1 MNLEAITDRDFVD
14 PSNPIRVLKLG
25 GSLLRQ
31 AGWPNQLE
39 GWLSEQPGVAVNL
52 LIIGG
57 GEMINAM
64 RELAGVHPLDTAAM
78 HWRCVRLLR
87 ATFQIAAELLPS
99 WQQIVT
105 TREFAQHFG
114 RGDVRGNFLLAV
126 DAFYH
131 PQGELQLPENWDTT
145 TDTIAAA
152 LAQRTRAT
160 ELVLLKSCS
169 VAKQQDWSELAS
181 RGVVD
186 RAFPVVAANVPR
198 IRLIQLTTAD

>member
-1 MNLEAITDRDFVD
+1 MNLQTITDRDFVD
-14 PSNPIRVLKLG
+14 HSNPIRVLKLG

-31 AGWPNQLE
+31 SGWPTQLE
-39 GWLSEQPGVAVNL
+39 GWLAEQPGVAVNL
-52 LIIGG
+52 LIVGG

-64 RELAGVHPLDTAAM
+64 RELSGVHPLDTAAM
-78 HWRCVRLLR
+78 HWRCVRLLH

-99 WQQIVT
+99 WRQIVT
-105 TREFAQHFG
+105 TGEFVQHRG
-114 RGDVRGNFLLAV
+114 WGDVQGNFLLAV

-131 PQGELQLPENWDTT
+131 PQGELRLPENWDTT

-152 LAQRTRAT
+152 LAQLTRAT

-169 VAKQQDWSELAS
+169 VAKQQAWSELAS

-186 RAFPVVAANVPR
+186 RAFPTVAANVPR
-198 IRLIQLTTAD
+198 IRLIQLTTTG